1 VKSSTSPLSEHPSG
15 LFLHLPGFPGTE
27 EWFAGF
33 TTLPAGGTMDPVLPH
48 LGWKGLPV
56 FRPAQVHGRGVL
68 KITQRAGAESFQEE
82 ADGLATGRRGIVL
95 AVASADCVPLI
106 LFDPR
111 ARAGAVLHAGWR
123 GTCLGIAREGVRI
136 LRDEWA
142 SSPRDLLALI
152 GPCIGPCCYQ
162 VGEEVVRAFRDAG
175 IAGGGMLPI
184 EEGPS
189 YLDLP
194 AANRRL
200 LEDAGIPPRQIFE
213 AALCTRCRGDL
224 FPSYRREGARAGR
237 ILGFL
242 GSSPAP

>member
-1 VKSSTSPLSEHPSG
+1 
-15 LFLHLPGFPGTE
+15 
-27 EWFAGF
+27 
-33 TTLPAGGTMDPVLPH
+33 MDPVLPH
-48 LGWKGLPV
+48 LGWRGLPV
-56 FRPAQVHGRGVL
+56 FRPAQVHGKRIL
-68 KITQRAGAESFQEE
+68 KITERDGADPVREE

-123 GTCLGIAREGVRI
+123 GTCRGIAREGVRI

-175 IAGGGMLPI
+175 IPRRGTLPV

-189 YLDLP
+189 HIDLP
-194 AANRRL
+194 AVNRL
-200 LEDAGIPPRQIFE
+200 LLEAAGIPSRQIFE
-213 AALCTRCRGDL
+213 AGLCTRCRDDL